1 MRKKYYHRTIV
12 VKDVFSAM
20 PVYLGVL
27 IAVIAVA
34 MGIFMK
40 YNIKPHDGYVTRSIR
55 RILCM
60 ETGEFIKP
68 KNIYDIFSDIVPL
81 VKSSDEMMKKY
92 EAFYGGVKK
101 EKREELLKE
110 IPRGFLEG
118 KKSEEKDMSKP
129 GILFNNAT
137 TYPINLQEIKS
148 IPLEF
153 SNPTVLI
160 VHTHTSEAYA
170 DSSGARSL
178 DDSQNVV
185 RIGEIITKKLRE
197 NGINVIHDTTQNDY
211 PAYNGSYNKAM
222 GVIQRNIAE
231 NPDIQIVLDIHRDYT
246 ARTENGT
253 ETQIRPV
260 GVVNGKKTAQVMIVA
275 GTDHSGLVHPEWRK
289 NLAFAVAINEELD
302 KISEN
307 IARPINIRKE
317 RFNQHLTQGSLILEV
332 GSASNYLSES
342 ENAADYIADALMAV
356 LNKK

>member
-1 MRKKYYHRTIV
+1 MRKRYYHRTIV

-20 PVYLGVL
+20 PVYIGVL
-27 IAVIAVA
+27 ILIVGIAV
-34 MGIFMK
+34 GVFMK
-40 YNIKPHDGYVTRSIR
+40 YDIKPNDGYVTKSIR
-55 RILCM
+55 RFLCM
-60 ETGEFIKP
+60 ETEDFLKQ

-101 EKREELLKE
+101 EKREDLLKE
-110 IPRGFLEG
+110 IPKGFLEG
-118 KKSEEKDMSKP
+118 KISEDKDMSKP
-129 GILFNNAT
+129 GVVFNNAT

-170 DSSGARSL
+170 DSPGARSL
-178 DDSQNVV
+178 DNSKNVV
-185 RIGEIITKKLRE
+185 RIGEIISNKLRE

-231 NPDIQIVLDIHRDYT
+231 NPDIKIVLDIHRDYT
-246 ARTENGT
+246 ARTENGI
-253 ETQIRPV
+253 ETQLRPV
-260 GVVNGKKTAQVMIVA
+260 CEVDGKKTAQVMIVA
-275 GTDHSGLVHPEWRK
+275 GTDYSGLLHPEWRK
-289 NLAFAVAINEELD
+289 NLAFAVSVNEELD
-302 KISEN
+302 KISEK

-317 RFNQHLTQGSLILEV
+317 RFNQHLTHGSLILEV

-342 ENAADYIADALMAV
+342 ENAAHYIAEALVAV
-356 LNKK
+356 LHKY